1 MALSP
6 FVLRDQLTGVFAF
19 PVTPMR
25 PDGSLNE
32 EALRRHVR
40 FLADTGARAVFAC
53 GGTGEFF
60 SLSLDEYRRAVA
72 AVVDEVDG
80 RVPVLAGTG
89 YSTHLAIEFARAA
102 ERLGADGLLVLP
114 PYLVQPEQ
122 EGLYRHYRAIAE
134 RVGIGLVLYHR
145 DNAIFAPETVARLAE
160 LPNVIGFKDGHGNL
174 ELFTRIRLLLGDRL
188 SWING
193 MPTAEMTFPAFYAA
207 GARAY
212 SSAIANFIP
221 HVTMRFHQAVVA
233 GDRSTISAI
242 LTEVI
247 EPLCRIRDR
256 RRGYAVSYIKAAMA
270 LLGLPDPQE
279 GPGPVRPPLIDL
291 EDAHREELLR
301 ALQAILE
308 RHPRPGLHLRT

>member
-6 FVLRDQLTGVFAF
+6 EAVRDQLTGVFAF
-19 PVTPMR
+19 PVTPMNV
-25 PDGSLNE
+25 DGSLNE
-32 EALRRHVR
+32 EQLRRHVR
-40 FLADTGARAVFAC
+40 FLLESGAAAMFAC

-72 AVVDEVDG
+72 AVVDEVGG
-80 RVPVLAGTG
+80 RMPVIAGTG
-89 YSTHLAIEFARAA
+89 YSTPIAIEFARAA

-134 RVGIGLVLYHR
+134 KVGIGLILYHR
-145 DNAIFAPETVARLAE
+145 DNAVFAPETVARLAE

-174 ELFTRIRLLLGDRL
+174 ELFGRIRLKLGDRL
-188 SWING
+188 SWMNG
-193 MPTAEMTFPAFYAA
+193 MPTAEMTFPAFYAL

-221 HVTMRFHQAVVA
+221 HVTMRFYQAVVG
-233 GDRSTISAI
+233 GDRATTAAI
-242 LTEVI
+242 LADVI
-247 EPLCRIRDR
+247 EPLCRVRDR
-256 RRGYAVSYIKAAMA
+256 RKGYAVSYVKAAMF
-270 LLGLPDPQE
+270 LMGLPDPD

-291 EDAHREELLR
+291 EAPHREELLR

-308 RHPRPGLHLRT
+308 HYPRPGLHLRT